1 MRLTFH
7 VHVAYNNK
15 TDILQLSATNGN
27 YSVTDDM
34 LSNLFGLDLRFF
46 LVWCSMVN
54 NENV

>member
-27 YSVTDDM
+27 YSVTDEM

-46 LVWCSMVN
+46 FGVV
-54 NENV
+54 